1 MFSSDWADSVGK
13 GGGSMF
19 HPEAQ
24 PLILL
29 RTTFPEKVLFLDHRP
44 CLNPWNEVNEE
55 STGEH

>member
-1 MFSSDWADSVGK
+1 
-13 GGGSMF
+13 MF

-29 RTTFPEKVLFLDHRP
+29 LTTLPGKVLFLDHRP